1 MCLHW
6 LPVLPKPGTNY
17 KPSFP
22 YKVMTKTKFPMT
34 FRSVDLFRR
43 FFILFFLSLLGWT
56 VFAQAIPPKPSPPK
70 LVNDLTNTLSPTEVA
85 QLEYKLV
92 QYADTTSTQ
101 ISIVVVPTV
110 GESDMNTYAVAL
122 GRAWGIGQ
130 SGKNNGILILWSTGE
145 RKVYIA
151 TGYGAEG
158 ALPDAYAKRI
168 IENHIIPQF
177 KQGNYAQGLSDGV
190 DQIIGYLAG
199 EYTAEPEGEE
209 DGMAVIFIFLA
220 ILILIIVI
228 SRFNRGSGG
237 GGFRGGGGM
246 PYTTYTG
253 WGPSSG
259 NWGGGSGGGGF
270 GGFGGGSF
278 GGGGAGGDY

>member
-1 MCLHW
+1 MI
-6 LPVLPKPGTNY
+6 K
-17 KPSFP
+17 
-22 YKVMTKTKFPMT
+22 TKTKFQMI
-34 FRSVDLFRR
+34 FRSVDIRSLA
-43 FFILFFLSLLGWT
+43 LSAGIVLVMSFSLW
-56 VFAQAIPPKPSPPK
+56 AQSIPEKPSPPR
-70 LVNDLTNTLSPTEVA
+70 LVNDFTNTLTSQDI
-85 QLEYKLV
+85 QLLENKLV
-92 QYADTTSTQ
+92 GYEDSTSTQ
-101 ISIVVVPTV
+101 ISIVVVPTI
-110 GESDMNTYAVAL
+110 GDSDMNSYAVAL

-130 SGKNNGILILWSTGE
+130 AGKNNGILILWSTGE

-168 IENHIIPQF
+168 VENHIIPSF
-177 KQGNYAQGLSDGV
+177 KQGQFAQGLSNGV
-190 DQIIGYLAG
+190 DQIISYLSG
-199 EYTAEPEGEE
+199 EYVADSEAEEE
-209 DGMAVIFIFLA
+209 FPASIIFTFL
-220 ILILIIVI
+220 LILLIFVLIA
-228 SRFNRGSGG
+228 RRNKGGG

-259 NWGGGSGGGGF
+259 NWGGGSSGGGSF